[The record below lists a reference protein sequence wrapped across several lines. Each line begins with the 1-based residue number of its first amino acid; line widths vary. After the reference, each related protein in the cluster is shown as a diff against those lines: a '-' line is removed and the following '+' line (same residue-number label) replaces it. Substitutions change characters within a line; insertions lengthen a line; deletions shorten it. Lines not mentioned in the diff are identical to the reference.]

1 MDIGTLS
8 LILAIPVGITANL
21 LTPKFQKW
29 VEQRSE
35 KGREKTQ
42 IRIQGEYERI
52 ANYKSNL
59 SDFYIF
65 LLVVSLKITFIY
77 ALSSIF
83 STVIHMLPN
92 ALDVF
97 ANVTNNPNLDR
108 GSYNNSIIQLTRIM
122 DSLIRLM
129 LTLLVFNYCK
139 DALNVASKVVNF
151 DKYIES
157 INIDTSSNKPI
168 EQD

>member
-8 LILAIPVGITANL
+8 LILAIPIGIAANL

-35 KGREKTQ
+35 KGRKQTQ
-42 IRIQGEYERI
+42 IKVQAEYERI
-52 ANYKSNL
+52 SNYKSNL

-83 STVIHMLPN
+83 STVINMLPN

-97 ANVTNNPNLDR
+97 ANVTNNSGLDR
-108 GSYNNSIIQLTRIM
+108 GSYSNSIFQVTRVM

-151 DKYIES
+151 DKYTDS
-157 INIDTSSNKPI
+157 IKIDTSSNKQI
-168 EQD
+168 NKV

>member
-1 MDIGTLS
+1 MDIGILS
-8 LILAIPVGITANL
+8 LILAIPIGIAANL

-29 VEQRSE
+29 VEQRSD
-35 KGREKTQ
+35 KGREQTQ
-42 IRIQGEYERI
+42 IKVKAEYERI
-52 ANYKSNL
+52 SNYKSNL

-92 ALDVF
+92 ALDVI
-97 ANVTNNPNLDR
+97 ANVTNNSNLDR
-108 GSYNNSIIQLTRIM
+108 GSYGNSIFQVTRFM

-139 DALNVASKVVNF
+139 DALSVASKVVNF
-151 DKYIES
+151 DKYTDS
-157 INIDTSSNKPI
+157 INIDMSNDKL
-168 EQD
+168 